1 MEPPQRSKSNPTL
14 PTRSA
19 AGSGKA
25 PAKDTRSGAGPQSSR
40 PSDPHD
46 PIPTGRV
53 RHDDRGN
60 AVWDWL
66 KETGRNAIGTTSRL
80 LKKLELSHLE
90 VEDKK
95 DEELRIQE
103 DRDPG
108 GGYDPYNQSNNPP
121 GGPRR
126 KGP

>member
-1 MEPPQRSKSNPTL
+1 MEPPQRSKSKSTL
-14 PTRSA
+14 PSQSA

-25 PAKDTRSGAGPQSSR
+25 PPKDTRSGAASPSSR

-46 PIPTGRV
+46 PIPSGRV

-80 LKKLELSHLE
+80 LRKLELPHLK
-90 VEDKK
+90 VEDKD
-95 DEELRIQE
+95 DEELRIQD
-103 DRDPG
+103 DRNPG
-108 GGYDPYNQSNNPP
+108 GGYDPYNQATKPP
-121 GGPRR
+121 AGPRR

>member
-1 MEPPQRSKSNPTL
+1 MEPPQRSKSNPT
-14 PTRSA
+14 PPSQSA
-19 AGSGKA
+19 AGSGKS
-25 PAKDTRSGAGPQSSR
+25 PPKDTRSGAASQSSR

-46 PIPTGRV
+46 PIPSGRV

-108 GGYDPYNQSNNPP
+108 GGYDPYNQSNKPSGAPP
-121 GGPRR
+121 R
-126 KGP
+126 KGR

>member
-1 MEPPQRSKSNPTL
+1 MEPPQRSKSKSTL
-14 PTRSA
+14 PSQSA

-25 PAKDTRSGAGPQSSR
+25 PSKDTRSGAASQSSR
-40 PSDPHD
+40 PSELHD
-46 PIPTGRV
+46 TVPSGRV

-80 LKKLELSHLE
+80 LKKLELPNLK
-90 VEDKK
+90 VEDKE

-108 GGYDPYNQSNNPP
+108 GGYDPYNQPTKGS
-121 GGPRR
+121 PRR